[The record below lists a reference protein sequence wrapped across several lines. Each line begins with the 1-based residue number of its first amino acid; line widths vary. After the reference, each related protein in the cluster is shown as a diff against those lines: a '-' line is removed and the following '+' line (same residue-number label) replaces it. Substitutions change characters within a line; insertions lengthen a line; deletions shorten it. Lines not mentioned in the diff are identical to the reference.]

1 MASKSQA
8 DQDRANAAFRK
19 KEEVVQEKE
28 KVWAE
33 READATAVRQKS
45 AKLKELRLAKEAA
58 DKEAGAG
65 KKKPTVRAKKKS

>member
-1 MASKSQA
+1 MSSKRQA

-19 KEEVVQEKE
+19 KEDVLHEKE

-45 AKLKELRLAKEAA
+45 AKLKELRLAKEAI
-58 DKEAGAG
+58 DKETAAAEKKPTARG
-65 KKKPTVRAKKKS
+65 KKKS

>member
-8 DQDRANAAFRK
+8 DKDRANAAFRK

-45 AKLKELRLAKEAA
+45 ARLKELRLTKEAA
-58 DKEAGAG
+58 DKEAAPS
-65 KKKPTVRAKKKS
+65 KKKPVARTKKKL